1 MATDTDFADYVRE
14 QAAKAGDIAL
24 KKMFGEY
31 AVYVDGVVV
40 ALACDNQLFLKA
52 TPATAAWLANAAMA
66 APYPGAKPH
75 AVIDEWLDDPEALAA
90 LLRDTA
96 KALPLPKPKAAKKAP
111 TKKAP
116 AKKAPAKKA
125 AAKEPPA
132 TKPTAKKPP
141 PKPKR

>member
-14 QAAKAGDIAL
+14 QASGAGDVML

-52 TPATAAWLANAAMA
+52 TPATAARVAAA
-66 APYPGAKPH
+66 PVAPPYPGAKPH

-96 KALPLPKPKAAKKAP
+96 KALPPPKPKAAKKAAGK
-111 TKKAP
+111 TLSAKA
-116 AKKAPAKKA
+116 
-125 AAKEPPA
+125 
-132 TKPTAKKPP
+132 TASK
-141 PKPKR
+141 KPKR

>member
-14 QAAKAGDIAL
+14 QARGAGDVAL

-31 AVYVDGVVV
+31 AVYVDGLVV
-40 ALACDNQLFLKA
+40 ALACDNQLFLKP
-52 TPATAAWLANAAMA
+52 TPATAARLATAPMA
-66 APYPGAKPH
+66 PPYPGAKPH

-96 KALPLPKPKAAKKAP
+96 KALPPPKPKAVKKAPATKVAAKKAP
-111 TKKAP
+111 
-116 AKKAPAKKA
+116 
-125 AAKEPPA
+125 
-132 TKPTAKKPP
+132 